1 MKNNFHS
8 LRHPILALALTF
20 FLAGCGDDD
29 SSDFVTSPEED
40 SSSSVSKDYDVSSSS
55 QAKSSDAK
63 SSSSS
68 STASQ
73 SNGGETSVSSSSNQK
88 DADTSSS
95 AKSSSS
101 SSIAPQS
108 NGGETSVSS
117 SSNQKDADTSSSAK
131 SSSSSS
137 IAPQSNGGETSV
149 SSSSSQK
156 DADTS
161 SSTVSS
167 SSSAVEEKSSSS
179 EPQELGIQVS
189 GTCKADYPTQADLR
203 IKVTKA
209 YMQTVSN
216 ERHSGSLWY
225 VVDNCQRLGGTLSKT
240 ISGDT
245 LYLEYVD
252 AEAFSY
258 CLCWSDY
265 TVSYGPEFED
275 LKYIDFY
282 APYGGHSVYE
292 IIYEPD
298 PGKPTMP
305 GSSSSSLNS
314 VSSTKSSSSIAL
326 SSSGN

>member
-29 SSDFVTSPEED
+29 SSGSVTSPEED

-55 QAKSSDAK
+55 QAKSSSSSSIASQSNDGKTSVSSNQKDADTSSSAK
-63 SSSSS
+63 SNSSS

-73 SNGGETSVSSSSNQK
+73 SNDGETSVSSSSNQK

-108 NGGETSVSS
+108 NGGETSASS
-117 SSNQKDADTSSSAK
+117 SSNQNDADTSSTTE
-131 SSSSSS
+131 SSSSS
-137 IAPQSNGGETSV
+137 T
-149 SSSSSQK
+149 
-156 DADTS
+156 
-161 SSTVSS
+161 
-167 SSSAVEEKSSSS
+167 VEEKSSSS
-179 EPQELGIQVS
+179 ESQELDIQVS
-189 GTCKADYPTQADLR
+189 GTCMADYPTQANLR

-209 YMQTVSN
+209 YMQTVSS

-326 SSSGN
+326 SSSGY

>member
-29 SSDFVTSPEED
+29 SSGSVTSPEED

-68 STASQ
+68 STAPQ
-73 SNGGETSVSSSSNQK
+73 SNDGKTSVSSSSNQN
-88 DADTSSS
+88 DAGTSSS
-95 AKSSSS
+95 IESSSS
-101 SSIAPQS
+101 S
-108 NGGETSVSS
+108 T
-117 SSNQKDADTSSSAK
+117 
-131 SSSSSS
+131 
-137 IAPQSNGGETSV
+137 
-149 SSSSSQK
+149 
-156 DADTS
+156 
-161 SSTVSS
+161 
-167 SSSAVEEKSSSS
+167 VEEKSSSS
-179 EPQELGIQVS
+179 ESQELDIQVS
-189 GTCKADYPTQADLR
+189 GTCMADYPTQANLR

-209 YMQTVSN
+209 YMQTVSS

-245 LYLEYVD
+245 LHLEYVD

-265 TVSYGPEFED
+265 TVSYGPEFKD

-326 SSSGN
+326 SSSRN

>member
-1 MKNNFHS
+1 M
-8 LRHPILALALTF
+8 
-20 FLAGCGDDD
+20 
-29 SSDFVTSPEED
+29 
-40 SSSSVSKDYDVSSSS
+40 
-55 QAKSSDAK
+55 
-63 SSSSS
+63 
-68 STASQ
+68 
-73 SNGGETSVSSSSNQK
+73 
-88 DADTSSS
+88 
-95 AKSSSS
+95 
-101 SSIAPQS
+101 
-108 NGGETSVSS
+108 
-117 SSNQKDADTSSSAK
+117 
-131 SSSSSS
+131 
-137 IAPQSNGGETSV
+137 
-149 SSSSSQK
+149 
-156 DADTS
+156 
-161 SSTVSS
+161 
-167 SSSAVEEKSSSS
+167 
-179 EPQELGIQVS
+179 
-189 GTCKADYPTQADLR
+189 ADYPTQADLR

-209 YMQTVSN
+209 YMQTVSS

-314 VSSTKSSSSIAL
+314 VNSTKSSSSTAL

>member
-1 MKNNFHS
+1 MQ
-8 LRHPILALALTF
+8 A
-20 FLAGCGDDD
+20 
-29 SSDFVTSPEED
+29 
-40 SSSSVSKDYDVSSSS
+40 VSS
-55 QAKSSDAK
+55 
-63 SSSSS
+63 
-68 STASQ
+68 
-73 SNGGETSVSSSSNQK
+73 
-88 DADTSSS
+88 
-95 AKSSSS
+95 
-101 SSIAPQS
+101 
-108 NGGETSVSS
+108 
-117 SSNQKDADTSSSAK
+117 
-131 SSSSSS
+131 
-137 IAPQSNGGETSV
+137 
-149 SSSSSQK
+149 
-156 DADTS
+156 
-161 SSTVSS
+161 
-167 SSSAVEEKSSSS
+167 
-179 EPQELGIQVS
+179 
-189 GTCKADYPTQADLR
+189 
-203 IKVTKA
+203 
-209 YMQTVSN
+209 

-314 VSSTKSSSSIAL
+314 VSSTKSSSSTAL

>member
-8 LRHPILALALTF
+8 LCHPILALALTF

-29 SSDFVTSPEED
+29 SSGSVTSPEED

-68 STASQ
+68 SIASQ
-73 SNGGETSVSSSSNQK
+73 SNDGKTSVSSNQK

-95 AKSSSS
+95 AMSSSSSSIAPQSNDGKTSVSSSTESSSS

-117 SSNQKDADTSSSAK
+117 SSNQKDADTSSS
-131 SSSSSS
+131 
-137 IAPQSNGGETSV
+137 TM
-149 SSSSSQK
+149 
-156 DADTS
+156 
-161 SSTVSS
+161 SS

-179 EPQELGIQVS
+179 ESQELDIQVS
-189 GTCKADYPTQADLR
+189 GACMADYPTQADLR

-209 YMQTVSN
+209 YMQSVSS

-314 VSSTKSSSSIAL
+314 VSSTKSSSSTAL

>member
-8 LRHPILALALTF
+8 LRHPILALALTL

-55 QAKSSDAK
+55 RAKSSDAK
-63 SSSSS
+63 SNSSS

-73 SNGGETSVSSSSNQK
+73 SNDGKTSASSNQK

-95 AKSSSS
+95 AKSNSS

-108 NGGETSVSS
+108 NGGETSASS
-117 SSNQKDADTSSSAK
+117 SSKQKDAETSSSAK
-131 SSSSSS
+131 SSSSS
-137 IAPQSNGGETSV
+137 T
-149 SSSSSQK
+149 
-156 DADTS
+156 
-161 SSTVSS
+161 
-167 SSSAVEEKSSSS
+167 VEEKSSSS
-179 EPQELGIQVS
+179 ESQELDIQVS
-189 GTCKADYPTQADLR
+189 GACKADYPTQADLR

-209 YMQTVSN
+209 YMQTVSS

-314 VSSTKSSSSIAL
+314 VSSTKSSSSTAL

>member
-8 LRHPILALALTF
+8 LRHPILALALTL

-55 QAKSSDAK
+55 RAKSSDAK
-63 SSSSS
+63 SNSSS

-73 SNGGETSVSSSSNQK
+73 SNDGKTSASSSSNQK

-95 AKSSSS
+95 AKSNSSSSKAPQSNDGKTSASSNQKDADTSSSAKSNSS

-108 NGGETSVSS
+108 NGGETSASS
-117 SSNQKDADTSSSAK
+117 SSKQKDAETSSSAK
-131 SSSSSS
+131 SSSSS
-137 IAPQSNGGETSV
+137 T
-149 SSSSSQK
+149 
-156 DADTS
+156 
-161 SSTVSS
+161 
-167 SSSAVEEKSSSS
+167 VEEKSSSS
-179 EPQELGIQVS
+179 ESQELDIQVS
-189 GTCKADYPTQADLR
+189 GACKADYPTQADLR

-209 YMQTVSN
+209 YMQTVSS

-314 VSSTKSSSSIAL
+314 VSSTKSSSSTAL

>member
-40 SSSSVSKDYDVSSSS
+40 SSSSVSKDYDDSSSS
-55 QAKSSDAK
+55 RAKSSDTADVILSSDSRVKSSEAK

-68 STASQ
+68 STAPR
-73 SNGGETSVSSSSNQK
+73 SNDGKTSASSSSKQK
-88 DADTSSS
+88 EADTSSS
-95 AKSSSS
+95 AKSNSSS
-101 SSIAPQS
+101 STAPQS
-108 NGGETSVSS
+108 NDGKTSA
-117 SSNQKDADTSSSAK
+117 SSNQK
-131 SSSSSS
+131 
-137 IAPQSNGGETSV
+137 E
-149 SSSSSQK
+149 
-156 DADTS
+156 ADTS
-161 SSTVSS
+161 SSTGSS
-167 SSSAVEEKSSSS
+167 SSSTVEEKSSSS
-179 EPQELGIQVS
+179 ESQELDIQVS
-189 GTCKADYPTQADLR
+189 GACMADYPTQADLR

-209 YMQTVSN
+209 YMQAVSS

-305 GSSSSSLNS
+305 GSSSSSFNS
-314 VSSTKSSSSIAL
+314 VSSTKSSSSTAL

>member
-55 QAKSSDAK
+55 RAKSSDTADVILSSDSRAKSSEAK

-68 STASQ
+68 STAPQ
-73 SNGGETSVSSSSNQK
+73 SNDGKTSASSSSKQK

-101 SSIAPQS
+101 S
-108 NGGETSVSS
+108 T
-117 SSNQKDADTSSSAK
+117 
-131 SSSSSS
+131 
-137 IAPQSNGGETSV
+137 
-149 SSSSSQK
+149 
-156 DADTS
+156 
-161 SSTVSS
+161 
-167 SSSAVEEKSSSS
+167 VEEKSSSS
-179 EPQELGIQVS
+179 ESQELDIQVS
-189 GTCKADYPTQADLR
+189 GACKADYPTQADLR

-314 VSSTKSSSSIAL
+314 VSSTKSSSSTAL

>member
-55 QAKSSDAK
+55 RAKSSDTADVILSSDSRAKSSEAK

-73 SNGGETSVSSSSNQK
+73 SNDGKTSVSSSSKQK

-101 SSIAPQS
+101 S
-108 NGGETSVSS
+108 T
-117 SSNQKDADTSSSAK
+117 
-131 SSSSSS
+131 
-137 IAPQSNGGETSV
+137 
-149 SSSSSQK
+149 
-156 DADTS
+156 
-161 SSTVSS
+161 
-167 SSSAVEEKSSSS
+167 VEEKSSSS
-179 EPQELGIQVS
+179 ESQELDIQVS
-189 GTCKADYPTQADLR
+189 GACKADYPTQADLR

-314 VSSTKSSSSIAL
+314 VSSTKSSSSTAL

>member
-1 MKNNFHS
+1 MKNIFHS
-8 LRHPILALALTF
+8 LRHPILALALTL

-40 SSSSVSKDYDVSSSS
+40 SSSSVSKDYDDSSSS
-55 QAKSSDAK
+55 RAKSSDTADVILSSDSRVKSSEAK

-68 STASQ
+68 STAPR
-73 SNGGETSVSSSSNQK
+73 SNDGKTSASSSSKQK
-88 DADTSSS
+88 EADTSSS

-101 SSIAPQS
+101 SSTAPQS
-108 NGGETSVSS
+108 NDGKTSASS
-117 SSNQKDADTSSSAK
+117 SSNQK
-131 SSSSSS
+131 
-137 IAPQSNGGETSV
+137 E
-149 SSSSSQK
+149 
-156 DADTS
+156 ADTS
-161 SSTVSS
+161 SSTGSS
-167 SSSAVEEKSSSS
+167 SSSTVEEKSSSS
-179 EPQELGIQVS
+179 ESQELDIQVS
-189 GTCKADYPTQADLR
+189 GACMADYPTQADLR

-209 YMQTVSN
+209 YMQAVSS

-305 GSSSSSLNS
+305 GSSSSSFNS
-314 VSSTKSSSSIAL
+314 VSSTKSSSSTAL

>member
-29 SSDFVTSPEED
+29 SSGSVTSPEED

-68 STASQ
+68 STAPQ
-73 SNGGETSVSSSSNQK
+73 SNDGKTSVSSSSNQKDTGTSSSTKSSSSSSIAPQSSDGETSVSSSSNQK

-95 AKSSSS
+95 IEPSSSS
-101 SSIAPQS
+101 
-108 NGGETSVSS
+108 T
-117 SSNQKDADTSSSAK
+117 
-131 SSSSSS
+131 
-137 IAPQSNGGETSV
+137 
-149 SSSSSQK
+149 
-156 DADTS
+156 
-161 SSTVSS
+161 
-167 SSSAVEEKSSSS
+167 VEEKSSSS
-179 EPQELGIQVS
+179 ESQELDIQVS
-189 GTCKADYPTQADLR
+189 GTCMADYPTQADLR

-209 YMQTVSN
+209 YMQAVSS

-314 VSSTKSSSSIAL
+314 VSSTKSSSNIAL

>member
-68 STASQ
+68 RTASQ
-73 SNGGETSVSSSSNQK
+73 SNGGETSVSSNQK

-101 SSIAPQS
+101 SNIAPQS

-117 SSNQKDADTSSSAK
+117 SSNQKDADTSSS
-131 SSSSSS
+131 
-137 IAPQSNGGETSV
+137 
-149 SSSSSQK
+149 
-156 DADTS
+156 
-161 SSTVSS
+161 TVSS

-179 EPQELGIQVS
+179 ESQELDIQVS
-189 GTCKADYPTQADLR
+189 GACMADYPTQADLR

-209 YMQTVSN
+209 YMQTVSS

-245 LYLEYVD
+245 LHLEYVD

-326 SSSGN
+326 SSSRN

>member
-55 QAKSSDAK
+55 QAKSS
-63 SSSSS
+63 SSSSI
-68 STASQ
+68 ASQ
-73 SNGGETSVSSSSNQK
+73 SNDGKTSVSSSSK
-88 DADTSSS
+88 
-95 AKSSSS
+95 
-101 SSIAPQS
+101 
-108 NGGETSVSS
+108 
-117 SSNQKDADTSSSAK
+117 
-131 SSSSSS
+131 
-137 IAPQSNGGETSV
+137 
-149 SSSSSQK
+149 QK

-161 SSTVSS
+161 SSTESS
-167 SSSAVEEKSSSS
+167 SSSTEEEKSSSS
-179 EPQELGIQVS
+179 ESQELDIQVS
-189 GTCKADYPTQADLR
+189 GACMADYPTQADLR

-209 YMQTVSN
+209 YMQAVSS
-216 ERHSGSLWY
+216 ERLSGSLWY

-275 LKYIDFY
+275 LKKQYKGI
-282 APYGGHSVYE
+282 A
-292 IIYEPD
+292 
-298 PGKPTMP
+298 
-305 GSSSSSLNS
+305 
-314 VSSTKSSSSIAL
+314 KSDEDVLSIAL
-326 SSSGN
+326 FGDVAIKFIEQRNADAKPTVIKVEA

>member
-29 SSDFVTSPEED
+29 SSGSVTSPEED

-68 STASQ
+68 STAPQ
-73 SNGGETSVSSSSNQK
+73 SNDGKTSVSSSSNQN

-95 AKSSSS
+95 TKSSSS

-108 NGGETSVSS
+108 SDGKTSVSS
-117 SSNQKDADTSSSAK
+117 SSNQNDA
-131 SSSSSS
+131 
-137 IAPQSNGGETSV
+137 G
-149 SSSSSQK
+149 
-156 DADTS
+156 TS
-161 SSTVSS
+161 SSTEFGSS
-167 SSSAVEEKSSSS
+167 STEEEKSSSS
-179 EPQELGIQVS
+179 ESQELDIQVS
-189 GTCKADYPTQADLR
+189 GTCMADYPTQADLR

-209 YMQTVSN
+209 YMQTVSS

-245 LYLEYVD
+245 LHLEYVD

-265 TVSYGPEFED
+265 TVSYGPEFKD

-326 SSSGN
+326 SSSRN

>member
-68 STASQ
+68 STAS
-73 SNGGETSVSSSSNQK
+73 
-88 DADTSSS
+88 
-95 AKSSSS
+95 
-101 SSIAPQS
+101 QS

>member
-29 SSDFVTSPEED
+29 SSGSVTSPEED

-68 STASQ
+68 STAPQ
-73 SNGGETSVSSSSNQK
+73 SNDGKTSVSSSSNQN

-95 AKSSSS
+95 TKSSSS

-108 NGGETSVSS
+108 SDGETSVSS
-117 SSNQKDADTSSSAK
+117 SSNQNDA
-131 SSSSSS
+131 
-137 IAPQSNGGETSV
+137 G
-149 SSSSSQK
+149 
-156 DADTS
+156 TS
-161 SSTVSS
+161 SSTEFGSS
-167 SSSAVEEKSSSS
+167 STEEEKSSSS
-179 EPQELGIQVS
+179 ESQELDIQVS
-189 GTCKADYPTQADLR
+189 GTCMADYPTQANLR

-209 YMQTVSN
+209 YMQTVSS

-314 VSSTKSSSSIAL
+314 VSSTKSSSSTAL
-326 SSSGN
+326 SSSGY

>member
-63 SSSSS
+63 SSSSC

-73 SNGGETSVSSSSNQK
+73 SNGGETSVSSNQK

-101 SSIAPQS
+101 SNIAPQS

-117 SSNQKDADTSSSAK
+117 SSNQKDADTSSS
-131 SSSSSS
+131 
-137 IAPQSNGGETSV
+137 
-149 SSSSSQK
+149 
-156 DADTS
+156 
-161 SSTVSS
+161 TVSS

-179 EPQELGIQVS
+179 ESQELDIQVS
-189 GTCKADYPTQADLR
+189 GACMADYPTQADLR

-209 YMQTVSN
+209 YMQTVSS

-245 LYLEYVD
+245 LHLEYVD

-326 SSSGN
+326 SSSRN

>member
-29 SSDFVTSPEED
+29 SSGSVTSPEED

-68 STASQ
+68 STAPQ
-73 SNGGETSVSSSSNQK
+73 SNDGKTSVSSSSNQK
-88 DADTSSS
+88 DTGTSSS
-95 AKSSSS
+95 TKSSSS

-108 NGGETSVSS
+108 SDGETSVSS
-117 SSNQKDADTSSSAK
+117 NQNDAGTSSSIE
-131 SSSSSS
+131 SSSSST
-137 IAPQSNGGETSV
+137 E
-149 SSSSSQK
+149 
-156 DADTS
+156 
-161 SSTVSS
+161 
-167 SSSAVEEKSSSS
+167 EEKSSSS
-179 EPQELGIQVS
+179 ESQELDIQVS
-189 GTCKADYPTQADLR
+189 GTCMADYPTQADLR

-209 YMQTVSN
+209 YMQSVSS

-282 APYGGHSVYE
+282 APYGGHSIYE

-314 VSSTKSSSSIAL
+314 VSSTKSSSNIAL

>member
-29 SSDFVTSPEED
+29 SSDFATSPEED

-55 QAKSSDAK
+55 QAKSSD
-63 SSSSS
+63 
-68 STASQ
+68 
-73 SNGGETSVSSSSNQK
+73 
-88 DADTSSS
+88 

-131 SSSSSS
+131 SSNSSSTAS
-137 IAPQSNGGETSV
+137 QSNDGKTSV
-149 SSSSSQK
+149 SSSSKQK

-161 SSTVSS
+161 SSTGSS

-179 EPQELGIQVS
+179 ESQELDIQVS
-189 GTCKADYPTQADLR
+189 GACKADYPTQADLR

-314 VSSTKSSSSIAL
+314 VSSTKSSSSTAL